1 MKQMKI
7 LLSSFIAAAV
17 LSCTVP
23 ALAEDT
29 ITVLVD
35 DAAVVSDV
43 PAQLINDRAMLPFRA
58 ILEKLGADVDWN
70 GDYQIVTAVKGKT
83 ILNLRIDKPIMVRI
97 DLETQEAEQISLDV
111 SPQIIADRAMVPV
124 RAISEALDA
133 AVDWDQETQTV
144 RIDTQEGQ

>member
-1 MKQMKI
+1 MKYMKI
-7 LLSSFIAAAV
+7 LLMGLIVSTS
-17 LSCTVP
+17 LYCTVP

-29 ITVLVD
+29 VTVLVD
-35 DAAVVSDV
+35 GAAVVSDV

-58 ILEKLGADVDWN
+58 ILEKLGADVGWN

-97 DLETQEAEQISLDV
+97 DLETQESEQISLDV

-133 AVDWDQETQTV
+133 AVDWDQETLTV
-144 RIDTQEGQ
+144 KIDTQEEQ